1 MIGKKIQDASQVSR
15 LRFRQGITAVL
26 DDLRAKINEFNAQEG
41 GGGDQDQ
48 EV

>member
-1 MIGKKIQDASQVSR
+1 MIGKKIQDASHVSR
-15 LRFRQGITAVL
+15 VRFRQGITAVL

-41 GGGDQDQ
+41 GGDQDQ